1 MTNLEIIKKSYDA
14 GKNGDIPGL
23 VADMAPDGKWTEMA
37 GAPYAGTYTGGPEII
52 EKVFSRMGAE
62 WAPFACEPVEFIDAG
77 DTIVMLGYY
86 FGTHGTTKKDFRVRV
101 AHVWRLKDGKIVNF
115 EQFTDTKLIAE
126 AMK

>member
-1 MTNLEIIKKSYDA
+1 MTNLEIIKKSYQSGA
-14 GKNGDIPGL
+14 EGNVPGL
-23 VADMAPDGKWTEMA
+23 VADFAEDGKWTEMA
-37 GAPYAGTYTGGPEII
+37 GAPYAGTYTGPKEILDN
-52 EKVFSRMGAE
+52 VFTKMGTE
-62 WAPFACEPVEFIDAG
+62 WAPFACEPVEYIDAG

-86 FGTHGTTKKDFRVRV
+86 FGMHAATKKEFRVRV